1 MTSGAY
7 RWDDRNHFP
16 LGVSIQASIPLT
28 RVFLSDGGAV
38 AVNKRAWYR
47 LVRIPVV
54 VPLANPP
61 RPSTSSH
68 SAESETSDMG
78 RIILVSAPR
87 QVPLPASEIFE
98 SVDKGPSSKV
108 GAVAVSRQSY
118 FTFSTTR
125 VSLQDVRF
133 TVGFALMT
141 VDQGGMLPDRQCLWI
156 ISVRFLSQP
165 G

>member
-78 RIILVSAPR
+78 RFILVSAPR
-87 QVPLPASEIFE
+87 QVPLPASEKI
-98 SVDKGPSSKV
+98 SDPGRADRVN
-108 GAVAVSRQSY
+108 VSR
-118 FTFSTTR
+118 
-125 VSLQDVRF
+125 
-133 TVGFALMT
+133 
-141 VDQGGMLPDRQCLWI
+141 
-156 ISVRFLSQP
+156 SVRGDMVTDMSANHRPTLRIALALPSTCVNSQHP
-165 G
+165 TDAHPIGTKFGIELRIQN

>member
-38 AVNKRAWYR
+38 AVSKKAWYR

-78 RIILVSAPR
+78 RVILVLACR
-87 QVPLPASEIFE
+87 QVPLPTSEKFELADRALRQLSDASTGEWLLSRRDRLI
-98 SVDKGPSSKV
+98 
-108 GAVAVSRQSY
+108 VAWHEVPGYRCRENPPRGRRSRRRLFPWCNGRKY
-118 FTFSTTR
+118 
-125 VSLQDVRF
+125 
-133 TVGFALMT
+133 
-141 VDQGGMLPDRQCLWI
+141 
-156 ISVRFLSQP
+156 
-165 G
+165 